1 MGLKVFSFDE
11 KISLLDDYLF
21 DMRKTGRRYTE
32 EHAILASIAK
42 DLRARRDFPKNNTL
56 GSLERE
62 ICTVL
67 ASKKEGGYD
76 HGRLVHLGHMVV
88 SRWPTI
94 SQALECFGEES
105 CE

>member
-1 MGLKVFSFDE
+1 MSLNGFSLDD
-11 KISLLDDYLF
+11 KICLLDDYLF
-21 DMRKTGRRYTE
+21 DMRKTGRRYSE
-32 EHAILASIAK
+32 EHQILASIAK

-62 ICTVL
+62 IASVL
-67 ASKKEGGYD
+67 ASKKVGGYD

-94 SQALECFGEES
+94 AQALERYGEES
-105 CE
+105 AE